1 LVLGGFCLERGGGS
15 ILAHLEEEE
24 EALEELENRNARVNA
39 QFEREQAKL
48 ARMMGVPPP
57 TGKRF
62 VKRRR

>member
-1 LVLGGFCLERGGGS
+1 M
-15 ILAHLEEEE
+15 AHLEEEE

-48 ARMMGVPPP
+48 ARMMGAPPP